1 MWKDV
6 KSYQIILFF
15 FFFDEGYK
23 YVCHFMDT
31 MNTGML
37 TFVNMWEDIVVVE
50 VLVKFVKVCIQII

>member
-1 MWKDV
+1 
-6 KSYQIILFF
+6 
-15 FFFDEGYK
+15 
-23 YVCHFMDT
+23 MDT

>member
-1 MWKDV
+1 MGKDA
-6 KSYQIILFF
+6 KSYWLILF

-37 TFVNMWEDIVVVE
+37 TFLSMWEDIVVIE
-50 VLVKFVKVCIQII
+50 VLVKFVQIYIQII